1 MTNELI
7 QSGIDAVKDLN
18 DLILK
23 WAKEGFNDEE
33 GLTAQGD
40 LEKITDVIQESFLD
54 MIKVDAMREQIKTMN
69 QTLDEHLSRVSLK
82 Y

>member
-7 QSGIDAVKDLN
+7 QNGIDAIKDLN

-23 WAKEGFNDEE
+23 WAKQGFNDKE
-33 GLTAQGD
+33 GLVAQKD
-40 LEKITDVIQESFLD
+40 LEKITDVVQESFLD

-69 QTLDEHLSRVSLK
+69 QTLDAHLNRFQ
-82 Y
+82 